1 MGYSPRDHK
10 ELDMTEQLTPNFKN
24 NFEYVYWHLK
34 LSVKEAEFTEYSMTL
49 CLKKA
54 H

>member
-1 MGYSPRDHK
+1 MGYSPWDHK
-10 ELDMTEQLTPNFKN
+10 ELDKTEQLTPHFKN